1 MPADPP
7 HPPGPEEEEPPTES
21 VPAAEAA
28 TTTEAGQPDTS
39 GTSVAT
45 QTELEEEPPPSEQ
58 SKAKKTGLA
67 FLRELPILLLIAFG
81 LALLIK
87 TFLVQAF
94 YIPSESMEPSLDVGD
109 RVLVNKVVYHLHPPR
124 RGDIIVFEE
133 PHPGPQP
140 HRNPAQALWRWLT
153 QGLGVS
159 ASAERDFIKRVV
171 AVPGETLEIK
181 QGRVFIN
188 GRRLSEPYLAAAFD
202 RRDYPP
208 TKVPSNS
215 LFVMGDNRTN
225 SNDSRFGLGFIP
237 YDKVVGRAFILIWP
251 PSHAG
256 FIRRPN

>member
-1 MPADPP
+1 MPADSPRE
-7 HPPGPEEEEPPTES
+7 PGSEDPEPAGEPTPSSDTA
-21 VPAAEAA
+21 V
-28 TTTEAGQPDTS
+28 TTEAPPDET
-39 GTSVAT
+39 A
-45 QTELEEEPPPSEQ
+45 EPSAAD
-58 SKAKKTGLA
+58 KAKKTGLA
-67 FLRELPILLLIAFG
+67 FLRELPVLLLIALG

-94 YIPSESMEPSLDVGD
+94 YIPSESMEPSLGVGD

-133 PHPGPQP
+133 PHPEAEPD
-140 HRNPAQALWRWLT
+140 RNVLEAFWNWLT

-159 ASAERDFIKRVV
+159 ASPERDFIKRVI
-171 AVPGETLEIK
+171 AVPGETIEVK

-188 GRRLSEPYLAAAFD
+188 GRQLTEPYLSATVD

-208 TKVPSNS
+208 TKVPRDN

-237 YDKVVGRAFILIWP
+237 YDKVVGRAFVVIWP
-251 PSHAG
+251 PSRTG
-256 FIRRPN
+256 WIRRPG